1 MTREE
6 ASEILEVAKKVVGNM
21 VDLVKLD
28 EVIEKLEGYKMA
40 RGVDFTAEIYAWENK
55 GRSLKDNFKLCSYLS
70 VDDQIPLLKFVINM
84 LKEKR
89 EKYISDFRKNVGSF
103 EKLKKE
109 VLNE

>member
-1 MTREE
+1 MIKKET
-6 ASEILEVAKKVVGNM
+6 SEILEVAKKVVGNM
-21 VDLVKLD
+21 KDVIEVE

-55 GRSLKDNFKLCSYLS
+55 GHSLKDNFKLCSYLS
-70 VDDQIPLLKFVINM
+70 VDDQMPLLKFVINM

-89 EKYISDFRKNVGSF
+89 EKYISDFQKNARSF
-103 EKLKKE
+103 EKLTKE

>member
-1 MTREE
+1 MTKKE
-6 ASEILEVAKKVVGNM
+6 ASEILEVAKRVVNNM
-21 VDLVKLD
+21 IDAVKLD

-55 GRSLKDNFKLCSYLS
+55 GHSLKDNFKLCSYLS

-89 EKYISDFRKNVGSF
+89 EKYISDFQKNARSF
-103 EKLKKE
+103 EKLTKE